1 MWRILNMAYNNNG
14 GPSLLLIL
22 IYGWK
27 AFFLGFIL
35 LAVII
40 CFPFRLL
47 LFRNMY
53 PPVRYWLLP
62 NEKMYKKQA
71 EWYEKHSKTP

>member
-1 MWRILNMAYNNNG
+1 MAYNNNG

-47 LFRNMY
+47 FSATRIRPFVIGCCLMR
-53 PPVRYWLLP
+53 
-62 NEKMYKKQA
+62 KCIK
-71 EWYEKHSKTP
+71 SKLSGMKNIQKNHRTAA